1 MMYGV
6 MYDRAANDATDYL
19 IWTTW
24 TLLAL
29 LIGVGAS
36 FLAWTEFPRVAD
48 FRLAFAAVSFLG
60 LGTVLIALSI
70 ERPLLRAFLYV
81 AAIMFVFCYALGPNA
96 FAQFLS

>member
-1 MMYGV
+1 
-6 MYDRAANDATDYL
+6 MYDRAANDATDYV

-36 FLAWTEFPRVAD
+36 FLAWTELHRVAEY
-48 FRLAFAAVSFLG
+48 RVAFTAVGFLG

-81 AAIMFVFCYALGPNA
+81 AALMFVLCYLLGPNE
-96 FAQFLS
+96 FAQLLS